1 MHIRQPEAELSIL
14 FVGDKKMQELNAA
27 FRDVNRA
34 TDVLSF
40 SQQNSDELRVK
51 SDELRRKKKSSGP
64 FTCHPPLFL
73 GDIVISIPTAVRQA
87 KISGA
92 GLYDEIYRLM
102 VHGIL
107 HLLGY
112 DHEKSCCRARS
123 MKKKEREVFN
133 AIKKIF

>member
-14 FVGDKKMQELNAA
+14 FVGDKKMQEFNAV
-27 FRDVNRA
+27 FRGVNRA

-40 SQQNSDELRVK
+40 PQQNSDELRVK
-51 SDELRRKKKSSGP
+51 SDELRRKKKNSVP

-73 GDIVISIPTAVRQA
+73 GDIVISIPTAARQA
-87 KISGA
+87 KISDW

-107 HLLGY
+107 HL
-112 DHEKSCCRARS
+112 
-123 MKKKEREVFN
+123 
-133 AIKKIF
+133 